1 MEILEIP
8 EDIKYPTLIIVD
20 ESKSKIKKYKEIWNK
35 ISILLSYRIMN
46 QTIMMINI

>member
-35 ISILLSYRIMN
+35 IEYLTEL
-46 QTIMMINI
+46 